1 MSSML
6 LILGEHIAKSLGTNP
21 VDGQL
26 FNVFVFDLP
35 GRPQVIRQGS

>member
-1 MSSML
+1 ML

-26 FNVFVFDLP
+26 FNVFVSASVA
-35 GRPQVIRQGS
+35 R